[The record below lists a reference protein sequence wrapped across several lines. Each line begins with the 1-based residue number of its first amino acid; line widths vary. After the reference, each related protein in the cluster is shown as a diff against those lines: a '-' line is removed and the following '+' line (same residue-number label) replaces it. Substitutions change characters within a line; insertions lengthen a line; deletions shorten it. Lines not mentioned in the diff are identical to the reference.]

1 MDTST
6 LLWTLAATLF
16 AGLQV
21 FVGKVVAH
29 EKRDSAFSG
38 MFTYGISGIIS
49 IVVLAVSRQVP
60 VVWMPIMLLG
70 VASGGV
76 HAYGNFLRIE
86 SLKFIDSVL
95 YFPINKILGPI
106 LVVLAGVFAFGD
118 SLSPV
123 QYIGIGLSLM
133 VPMLLVSQ
141 SEHHRQNNL
150 RKGVM
155 LLVVSTAITSLAI
168 VIAKE
173 SYSFGAVVMFLLFAS
188 QIGGVMVSTALFGYQ
203 NKSLHFPS
211 IVSRRDITLGMLAGT
226 LGFLSYFSLLTAMST
241 GYISLVYVIHAHY
254 ILIPIIL
261 SVWMHNDH
269 IDARKLTAIVV
280 SSLAI
285 VLLYRA

>member
-1 MDTST
+1 MDTTT

-38 MFTYGISGIIS
+38 IFTYGISGVIAIA
-49 IVVLAVSRQVP
+49 VLLVSREIP
-60 VVWMPIMLLG
+60 SAWMPILLLG
-70 VASGGV
+70 IVSGGV
-76 HAYGNFLRIE
+76 HALGNFLRIE
-86 SLKFIDSVL
+86 SLKYVDSVI

-106 LVVLAGVFAFGD
+106 LVVIAGVVVFGD
-118 SLSPV
+118 SLSLQ
-123 QYIGIGLSLM
+123 QYVGIGLSLL
-133 VPMLLVSQ
+133 VPILLVSQ
-141 SEHHRQNNL
+141 SEHRRQHNL
-150 RKGVM
+150 RKGVTF
-155 LLVVSTAITSLAI
+155 LVVSTAITSAALL
-168 VIAKE
+168 IAKE
-173 SYSFGAVVMFLLFAS
+173 SYAFGPAVMFLLFAS
-188 QIGGVMVSTALFGYQ
+188 QIGGVIVSTTLFGHR

-211 IVSRRDITLGMLAGT
+211 LVSRRDTILGFFSGA
-226 LGFLSYFSLLTAMST
+226 LGFLSYFSLLTAMTT

-261 SVWMHNDH
+261 SVWMHKDH
-269 IDARKLTAIVV
+269 IDARKLFAIVV